1 MHVFVAMPYG
11 IKEGIDFNRV
21 YSDFIKPAL
30 IDEGFEVFRADE
42 EISAGNIRTEMFQEL
57 LLADLVVVDLSI
69 DNPNVWYELGIRHG
83 LRSRGVIQLKCRRDR
98 MPFDVYTDRTLTY
111 HVKDSVPDPDFL
123 DKDKAALAAMSTSTI
138 SSWHGRKISPVY
150 HLLRYLKEPDW
161 KSLRVDEAKEFWQ
174 KQDAWERYIEVAR
187 KGQRPGDILVL
198 ADEAP
203 IQALRL
209 EAYRTAGKALLKLG
223 QFSLALEQIEKCLAI
238 DPEDL
243 ESLQKKGIILSRL
256 KRYDVARGW
265 LEFISKNHPK
275 SPETWTL
282 LGHVEKNAWIEAWR
296 EGGGKTCEEMKE
308 DAAYQDALLRD
319 AIKPYINGFLLDPSH
334 YYSGINALTLLHIL
348 RHLTG
353 DEEDE
358 QAAMRQLLEGGVRW
372 AVESAMS
379 KETPHSKD
387 FWARVTLGDLEVLTS
402 DTAKVEKAYKYAVA
416 AAEKDWFMLDSSRQQ
431 LLVLA
436 DLGFRS
442 QQVAAAIKIF
452 DQAQKKI
459 MTTEIRR
466 EPRLVFL
473 FSGHRIDE
481 PGRSEPRFTAD
492 KVDIAAKAIS
502 SKLDELSAG
511 NDDLGLCG
519 GACGGDLLFA
529 EACLQHGLRVE
540 IRIPFDEPTF
550 LHHSV
555 TYAGDVWR
563 DRFYRVKNHQNT
575 KFYIMPEELSI
586 PPIGVNAYSR
596 NNIWQLY
603 TALAWTPEKVR
614 FISLWNRK
622 EGDGPPGGTKHMRDE
637 VLKHFGQVHIL
648 DTNELFKKEDNR

>member
-11 IKEGIDFNRV
+11 IKEEINFNRV
-21 YSDFIKPAL
+21 YSDLIKPAL
-30 IDEGFEVFRADE
+30 INEGFEVFRADE
-42 EISAGNIRTEMFQEL
+42 EISAGNIRTDMFQEL

-69 DNPNVWYELGIRHG
+69 DNPNVWYELGVRHG
-83 LRSRGVIQLKCRRDR
+83 LRSRGVVLLKCRQDR
-98 MPFDVYTDRTLTY
+98 MPFDVYTDRTLSY
-111 HVKDSVPDPDFL
+111 HLKDSVPDPDFL

-161 KSLRVDEAKEFWQ
+161 KSLRVDDAQEFWQ
-174 KQDAWERYIEVAR
+174 KQDAWKRYIEVAR
-187 KGQRPGDILVL
+187 KGQKPGDILVL
-198 ADEAP
+198 ANEAP

-209 EAYRTAGKALLKLG
+209 EAYKTAGKALLMLG

-243 ESLQKKGIILSRL
+243 ESLQQKGIILSRL
-256 KRYDVARGW
+256 KKYDAAREW
-265 LEFISKNHPK
+265 LESIAENYPDN
-275 SPETWTL
+275 PETWTL
-282 LGHVEKNAWIEAWR
+282 LGHVEKESWIEAWR
-296 EGGGKTCEEMKE
+296 TEGKTYEEMRK
-308 DAAYQDALLRD
+308 DAAFEDALLRD
-319 AIKPYINGFLLDPSH
+319 AIKPYLNGFLLDPSH
-334 YYSGINALTLLHIL
+334 YYSGINALTLLHL
-348 RHLTG
+348 LKHLTG
-353 DEEDE
+353 DEEL
-358 QAAMRQLLEGGVRW
+358 AGKRQLLEGGVRW
-372 AVESAMS
+372 AVESAIS
-379 KETPHSKD
+379 KETPHSRD
-387 FWARVTLGDLEVLTS
+387 FWARVTLGDLEVLTN
-402 DTAKVEKAYKYAVA
+402 DTAKVETAYKSAVA
-416 AAEKDWFMLDSSRQQ
+416 AAEKDWFKLDSSRQQ

-442 QQVAAAIKIF
+442 QQVTSAINIF

-459 MTTEIRR
+459 ITAEKRH
-466 EPRLVFL
+466 EPRLVLL

-481 PGRSEPRFTAD
+481 PGRSEPRFTSD
-492 KVDIAAKAIS
+492 KIDIAAKAIS
-502 SKLDELSAG
+502 SKLDELAAG
-511 NDDLGLCG
+511 KDDLGLCG

-563 DRFYRVKNHQNT
+563 DRFYRVKNHPNT

-586 PPIGVNAYSR
+586 PPIGINAYSR

-622 EGDGPPGGTKHMRDE
+622 EGNGPGGTKHMRDE

-648 DTNELFKKEDNR
+648 DTNELFKKDDNR